1 MGKVLWVMILM
12 ISVTSI
18 SFAQSALIDKE
29 DIPPQ
34 EINNLLQG
42 RTYTPTY
49 RHIKGSQY
57 LTDNWKVGSVLYM
70 DRLYE
75 DIPIWYDTYN
85 DELILLDWQGYGYG
99 FIKMVKQHI
108 QEFSFD
114 GRKFINP
121 IHGDYRNHGLGDKY
135 LELMIED
142 QITYLIKRETDLR
155 ELDNKYDFVRKDQK
169 LIVKDG
175 VVHEINKKK
184 ALLKVVGPTYK
195 KQVSTYMKKNINRM
209 SKATELEWSQVI
221 LYYNNLLLQ
230 NRIN

>member
-1 MGKVLWVMILM
+1 MDRIMWVVFLMISM
-12 ISVTSI
+12 ISVTS
-18 SFAQSALIDKE
+18 SQSDILNKE

-49 RHIKGSQY
+49 RHIKGTQY

-99 FIKMVKQHI
+99 YIKIVKQHI

-114 GRKFINP
+114 GRKFVNP
-121 IHGDYRNHGLGDKY
+121 IYGDYSQYGLGDNF
-135 LELMIED
+135 LELMIDD
-142 QITYLIKRETDLR
+142 QISYLIKRDTDLR
-155 ELDNKYDFVRKDQK
+155 EIDNKYDFVRKDKK
-169 LIVKDG
+169 LIIKDG
-175 VVHEINKKK
+175 VAHEINKKK
-184 ALLKVVGPTYK
+184 ALLKVVGPVYK
-195 KQVSTYMKKNINRM
+195 KQVSTYIKKNINRM

-221 LYYNNLLLQ
+221 LYYNNLLQQ